1 MGWYWNSIIARR
13 SMPPQMQAMLG
24 SGTAANESLHAE
36 MNSWYRNQPELYPT
50 TLQLQLQ
57 VTPYLKI

>member
-1 MGWYWNSIIARR
+1 
-13 SMPPQMQAMLG
+13 MPPQMQAMLG

-57 VTPYLKI
+57 VTPHLKI